1 MPHLVAMMVGH
12 TSFER
17 SAAALAWLVQAGV
30 DTAIDTAPRNWLQAA
45 VMRPVANLDRQPV
58 AVAAA
63 RAPVPPLAT
72 RAATAS
78 VTVPALA
85 AATLADLD
93 IAVAAFDYPLRRSD
107 VAPQLLV
114 GNPDSR
120 VIILC
125 DQPEDA
131 VAPAAVLRARMLA
144 AIGLDAGNHVLLH
157 RIPWPMPG
165 GRSPNDA
172 ELSAFAA
179 FVDRALTIV
188 RPRAVLALGQLA
200 GALAGDD
207 MARASARG
215 RWADIAIGD
224 TPVPL
229 LATCHPRLL
238 LNQPAR
244 KREAWADLQAFAAR
258 LAVTA

>member
-12 TSFER
+12 ARFEA
-17 SAAALAWLVQAGV
+17 SAAALGWLLQAGV
-30 DTAIDTAPRNWLQAA
+30 DTVVDATPRNWLQTAPVRAAAKTEHGPAA
-45 VMRPVANLDRQPV
+45 VTTV
-58 AVAAA
+58 
-63 RAPVPPLAT
+63 RAPVT
-72 RAATAS
+72 VRAAPS
-78 VTVPALA
+78 LGNVSALA
-85 AATLADLD
+85 ATTISDLD
-93 IAVAAFDYPLRRSD
+93 AALAAYDHPLRRSD

-131 VAPAAVLRARMLA
+131 ASPAAVLRTRMLA
-144 AIGLDAGNHVLLH
+144 TIGLDADNHALLH
-157 RIPWPMPG
+157 RVPWPMPG
-165 GRSPNDA
+165 GRSPNNA
-172 ELSAFAA
+172 ELTAFAVFA
-179 FVDRALTIV
+179 DRALAIV

-200 GALAGDD
+200 AALSGDT

-215 RWADIAIGD
+215 RWADIAVGD
-224 TPVPL
+224 AAVPL
-229 LATCHPRLL
+229 LASCHPRLL
-238 LNQPAR
+238 LNQPLR